1 MSQAESESTTPL
13 TAARLYARMAR
24 AVDSLLTAMEELFP
38 DTELEGDER
47 GRCLDLEQDDA
58 DLKPSLGATEHMN
71 QNVAWRV
78 TYEQKA
84 MPDCEVDAA
93 DHEGQVDDGPIDDPR
108 E

>member
-1 MSQAESESTTPL
+1 MSQAETESSTPV

-24 AVDSLLTAMEELFP
+24 AVESLLAAMDALRP
-38 DTELEGDER
+38 DTELEGDEN

-58 DLKPSLGATEHMN
+58 DAEPSLGATGHIN
-71 QNVAWRV
+71 QNVAWRL

-84 MPDCEVDAA
+84 MPDCEV